1 MSLVKVTM
9 PNNGWQPRD
18 YQRKAWQALS
28 GGVKR
33 ALLCWHRR
41 AGKDDFCLN
50 WAATQMVQRTGNY
63 WHMLPKY
70 SQARLAIWEAVNPH
84 TGLRRID
91 EAFPKELRTRTNSQN
106 MTIELVNGATWR
118 LVGSDNYNKL
128 VGAPPIG
135 ITASEYA
142 LADPRCW
149 AYLRPILRENGGWA
163 AFISTPRGRN
173 HFHRMLTEAEHDPDW
188 FVQRLTVGD
197 TQLLTPEALAKER
210 AEYVREY
217 GEDDGD
223 SFFRQEY
230 YCDFDAA
237 LVGTYFAKAISQAQE
252 GGRIAEVPYD
262 PRLLVHT
269 SWDLGMDD
277 DTAIWF
283 WQVAGQQVRLI
294 DYEHARHTQLADY
307 VGLLRGKGYTYGEHY
322 LPHDVEITD
331 ISGTGGMSRK
341 ATLESLGLRVKV
353 VKRVQAKADAINAIR
368 NILPRCVFDAKKC
381 KAGLDSLAQYRRIFD
396 HERKVFA
403 DKPLHDWTSHGVD
416 AFDGMARSVNSITDA
431 AQGDWNKPLRYK
443 SLGYA

>member
-1 MSLVKVTM
+1 MSLVSVSM

-28 GGVKR
+28 GGIKR

-41 AGKDDFCLN
+41 AGKDDFCLH

-70 SQARLAIWEAVNPH
+70 AQARLAIWEAVNPH

-106 MTIELVNGATWR
+106 MTIEFVNGATWR

-128 VGAPPIG
+128 VGAPPVG

-173 HFHRMLTEAEHDPDW
+173 HFYRMFAEAEQDPDW

-197 TQLLTPEALAKER
+197 THLLGAEALAKER

-252 GGRIAEVPYD
+252 GGRITSVPYD

-283 WQVAGQQVRLI
+283 WQVSGQQVRVI
-294 DYEHARHTQLADY
+294 DYLHARYTQLSEYAS
-307 VGLLRGKGYTYGEHY
+307 LLRAKSYAYGDHN
-322 LPHDVEITD
+322 LPHDVQITD
-331 ISGTGGMSRK
+331 ISATGGMSRK
-341 ATLESLGLRVKV
+341 DTLEALGLRVQV
-353 VKRVQAKADAINAIR
+353 VPRVSAKADAINAIR
-368 NILPRCVFDAKKC
+368 NVLPRCVFDATKC
-381 KAGLDSLAQYRRIFD
+381 KAGLDSLAQYRRAWD

-416 AFDGMARSVNSITDA
+416 AFDGMARSINSLAST
-431 AQGDWNKPLRYK
+431 QNDWHKPLKYK